1 MKKLVV
7 ILSLMCSLLSFSQ
20 EKENYNIVASQFID
34 LYNRDDYKGVFDMFN
49 TDMQKALPQEKTN
62 EFLADMKASLGVVN
76 SFEFNKLQQDV
87 AHVYKTTF
95 SSEELRDI
103 LFYLDNDNKI
113 GGLLVSM
120 HKPDNLRVIER
131 NTTKMILPFKEEWFV
146 FWGGTTV
153 EQNYHVAYEDQK
165 YAYDILM
172 VKDGASYKGDP
183 TKNENYY
190 AFGKDIIAPCDA
202 KVVKVING
210 VKDNVPGELNPEQ
223 LTGNTIVL
231 QTKAEEYLLFA
242 HLKENSIIVA
252 EGQMV
257 KQGDLLGQCGNSG
270 NTTEAHLHLS
280 LQNAVDMN
288 SSTGG
293 KLYFDKIMVNGETK
307 EDYLPVKEDFVKNIN

>member
-1 MKKLVV
+1 
-7 ILSLMCSLLSFSQ
+7 MCSLLSFSQ
-20 EKENYNIVASQFID
+20 EKENYNKVVSQFID
-34 LYNRDDYKGVFDMFN
+34 LYNLEDYKGVFDLFN
-49 TDMQKALPQEKTN
+49 TDMQNALPQEKTK
-62 EFLADMKASLGVVN
+62 EFLVDMKTQLGVIK
-76 SFEFNKLQQDV
+76 SFEFNKLQQGV

-95 SSEELRDI
+95 SSEALRDI
-103 LFYLDNDNKI
+103 LFFLDNENKI

-120 HKPDNLRVIER
+120 HEPDNLKVIER

-146 FWGGTTV
+146 FWGGTNV

-172 VKDGASYKGDP
+172 VKDGASYEGDP

-202 KVVKVING
+202 KVIKVING

-223 LTGNTIVL
+223 LTGNTIIL
-231 QTKAEEYLLFA
+231 QTKDEEYLLFA
-242 HLKENSIIVA
+242 HLKQNSIVVK

-288 SSTGG
+288 ISTGG
-293 KLYFDKIMVNGETK
+293 KIYFDKIMVNGEIK
-307 EDYLPVKEDFVKNIN
+307 EDYLPVKEDFIKNIN

>member
-1 MKKLVV
+1 MKKLFF

-20 EKENYNIVASQFID
+20 EKENYNKVVSQFID
-34 LYNRDDYKGVFDMFN
+34 LYNLEDYKGVFDLFN
-49 TDMQKALPQEKTN
+49 KDMQNALPQEKTK
-62 EFLADMKASLGVVN
+62 EFLVDMKTQLGVITA
-76 SFEFNKLQQDV
+76 FEFNKLQQGV
-87 AHVYKTTF
+87 AHVYKITF
-95 SSEELRDI
+95 SSEALRDI
-103 LFYLDNDNKI
+103 LFFLDNENKI

-120 HKPDNLRVIER
+120 HKPDNLKVIER

-172 VKDGASYKGDP
+172 VKDGASYEGDP

-202 KVVKVING
+202 KVIKVING

-223 LTGNTIVL
+223 LTGNTIIL

-242 HLKENSIIVA
+242 HLKENSIVVK

-280 LQNAVDMN
+280 LQNAVDM
-288 SSTGG
+288 SISTGG
-293 KLYFDKIMVNGETK
+293 KIYFDKIMVNGEIK
-307 EDYLPVKEDFVKNIN
+307 EDYLPVKEDFIKNIN

>member
-1 MKKLVV
+1 MKKLFF

-20 EKENYNIVASQFID
+20 EKENYNKVVSQFID
-34 LYNRDDYKGVFDMFN
+34 LYNLEDYKGVFDLFN
-49 TDMQKALPQEKTN
+49 KDMQNALPQEKTK
-62 EFLADMKASLGVVN
+62 EFLVDMKTQLGVITA
-76 SFEFNKLQQDV
+76 FEFNKLQQGV

-95 SSEELRDI
+95 SSEALRDI
-103 LFYLDNDNKI
+103 LFFLDNENKI

-120 HKPDNLRVIER
+120 HKPDNLKVIER

-172 VKDGASYKGDP
+172 VKDGASYEGDP

-202 KVVKVING
+202 KVIKVING

-223 LTGNTIVL
+223 LTGNTIIL

-242 HLKENSIIVA
+242 HLKENSIVVK

-280 LQNAVDMN
+280 LQNAVDM
-288 SSTGG
+288 SISTGG
-293 KLYFDKIMVNGETK
+293 KIYFDKIMVNGEIK
-307 EDYLPVKEDFVKNIN
+307 EDYLPVKEDFIKNIN